1 MAEQNQHFDIVIF
14 DCDGVILDSNA
25 LKSQA
30 FEQTLQRQG
39 IEAPIIS
46 EFLTYHH
53 THGGI
58 SRYKKF
64 EELMQRWLNNW
75 PNEQVYQQLLSD
87 YSSLCVQLY
96 QQSVYTRGALALI
109 QHLHKAGKKLYVA
122 SGSDEQELRQV
133 FAQKDLAQYFEAIY
147 GSPKTK
153 SEIVADLVNHHAES
167 RCLMIGDAISD
178 LKAAQ
183 QAGISFRGMLG
194 YSDNPD
200 NLREQTENSG
210 YPIIADLTELR
221 IS

>member
-39 IEAPIIS
+39 IEEPIIR

-64 EELMQRWLNNW
+64 EELLKRWLNNW

-87 YSSLCVQLY
+87 YSNLCVQLY

-109 QHLHKAGKKLYVA
+109 QSLHKAGKKLYVA

-133 FAQKDLAQYFEAIY
+133 FAQKDLDQYFEAIY

-153 SEIVADLVNHHAES
+153 SEIVADLVNRHAES